1 MIPSYQ
7 ECMLPLLMLL
17 KDKGRCKL
25 SECTAHISDAF
36 HLTDEEKVELLP
48 SKKQTIIMNRVGWAK
63 FYLSKA
69 GLIDN
74 VSRGVYSLSKDGINL
89 LNKNPQTL
97 NTRDLM
103 QIPKFASFIGLNSQA
118 EQSITENTDAGQ
130 DKSIT
135 PEETIDRN
143 FKYLNTNLEEDVIN
157 KVMQQN
163 PHFFERLVV
172 DLLMRMGYGEG
183 KITGRSGDG
192 GIDGIIDEDKLGF
205 EKVHI
210 QAKRWQIGN
219 NVGRKEL
226 QSFVGALAGQSGRKG
241 VFITTSDFTKE
252 AYEYNPSNVKIAKI
266 NGKKLAELMIQH
278 NVGVTNKIVYE
289 IKRIDLDYFEDE

>member
-1 MIPSYQ
+1 
-7 ECMLPLLMLL
+7 MLPLLRLL
-17 KDKGRCKL
+17 KDKGCCKL
-25 SECTAHISDAF
+25 SECAAHISDTF
-36 HLTDEEKVELLP
+36 RLTDEEKVELLP
-48 SKKQTIIMNRVGWAK
+48 SKKQTVIMNRVGWAR
-63 FYLSKA
+63 FYFSKA

-74 VSRGVYSLSKDGINL
+74 VSRGVYSLSKDGVQL
-89 LNKNPQTL
+89 LQNNPETL
-97 NTRDLM
+97 STRDLM
-103 QIPKFASFIGLNSQA
+103 QIPKFASFIGFNSQA
-118 EQSITENTDAGQ
+118 EQSIAENADSVQ
-130 DKSIT
+130 SEIIT

-143 FKYLNTNLEEDVIN
+143 FKYINSNLEDDVIN
-157 KVMQQN
+157 RVMQQS

-172 DLLMRMGYGEG
+172 DLLMKMGYGEG

-252 AYEYNPSNVKIAKI
+252 AYDYNPSNVKIVRI
-266 NGKKLAELMIQH
+266 NGKKLAELMIQY

-289 IKRIDLDYFEDE
+289 IKKIDLDYFEGE

>member
-1 MIPSYQ
+1 
-7 ECMLPLLMLL
+7 
-17 KDKGRCKL
+17 
-25 SECTAHISDAF
+25 
-36 HLTDEEKVELLP
+36 
-48 SKKQTIIMNRVGWAK
+48 MNRVGWAR

-74 VSRGVYSLSKDGINL
+74 VSRGVYALSKDGVKL
-89 LNKNPQTL
+89 LQNNPETL
-97 NTRDLM
+97 STRDLM
-103 QIPKFASFIGLNSQA
+103 QIPKFASFIGFNSQA
-118 EQSITENTDAGQ
+118 EQSIAENADSVQ
-130 DKSIT
+130 SEIIT

-143 FKYLNTNLEEDVIN
+143 FQYINSNLEDDVIN
-157 KVMQQN
+157 RVMQQS

-172 DLLMRMGYGEG
+172 DLLMKMGYGEG

-226 QSFVGALAGQSGRKG
+226 QLCWSSGWSKW
-241 VFITTSDFTKE
+241 T
-252 AYEYNPSNVKIAKI
+252 
-266 NGKKLAELMIQH
+266 
-278 NVGVTNKIVYE
+278 
-289 IKRIDLDYFEDE
+289 